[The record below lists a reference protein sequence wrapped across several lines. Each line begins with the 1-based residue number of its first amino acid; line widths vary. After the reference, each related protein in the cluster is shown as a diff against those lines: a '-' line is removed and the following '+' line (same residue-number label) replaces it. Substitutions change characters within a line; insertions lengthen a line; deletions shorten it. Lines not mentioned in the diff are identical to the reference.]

1 MIYDYKRSL
10 QTHVHSCRHVYP
22 AWQNKTVKTSCSIF
36 FIQPL
41 ILSFSCLACF
51 SSVWSSIIQ
60 PCIRPTNRCQWGTT
74 DKWPIQISTQ
84 HPANDFYSGI
94 GTELTTWTLYCH
106 FQKTDGKRTVDLPFM
121 VVVYEGR
128 HGADLDG
135 VRVIGWILKQAVVRV
150 EELSG
155 DEEEK
160 LSGGSA
166 VVQPAGRMNH
176 ESTTTQ
182 SSALKTQDDTTLWWQ
197 RMSCDSFY
205 RLQKHAVDAVN
216 HLSCL
221 FT

>member
-1 MIYDYKRSL
+1 M
-10 QTHVHSCRHVYP
+10 
-22 AWQNKTVKTSCSIF
+22 
-36 FIQPL
+36 FIQHDKIKPWRL
-41 ILSFSCLACF
+41 HVLS
-51 SSVWSSIIQ
+51 SSSSLWYFHFLVWFVFHQSFHPSSNRASVQQIGVNEA
-60 PCIRPTNRCQWGTT
+60 RLTNGRF
-74 DKWPIQISTQ
+74 QISTQ
-84 HPANDFYSGI
+84 HPANNFYSGI
-94 GTELTTWTLYCH
+94 GTELTTWTLHCH
-106 FQKTDGKRTVDLPFM
+106 FQKTDAKQTVDLPFM

-160 LSGGSA
+160 LPGGSA

-176 ESTTTQ
+176 ETTTTQ
-182 SSALKTQDDTTLWWQ
+182 SSALKTRDDTTLWWQ

-216 HLSCL
+216 HL
-221 FT
+221 